1 MIIFPKKIDTIF
13 CGKGVDKL
21 QIICYYNFATNF
33 IVWEYSSTVRMTV
46 SKTEDAGSIPATP
59 ASSVLF
65 NRACGSFKR
74 ARGPQYW
81 TSFLI

>member
-1 MIIFPKKIDTIF
+1 MERVLTSSKLYAIIF
-13 CGKGVDKL
+13 L
-21 QIICYYNFATNF
+21 ATNF

-74 ARGPQYW
+74 ARGPQ
-81 TSFLI
+81 